1 MVAQLVLVR
10 ATPLMIVPWLIF
22 IAVGLITYSGFLKLA
37 ARLLRYKVSWMSS
50 FLFAVIVIVLVIFD
64 HVLAFDQPV
73 AIRFVHVVM
82 LLLVLV
88 ILGSW
93 FFSARGMNRSGTL
106 LGWGGGIR
114 LIALAFAMM
123 VIVAFAIIL
132 PAQVVLSK
140 HLSQSP

>member
-1 MVAQLVLVR
+1 
-10 ATPLMIVPWLIF
+10 MIVPWLIF
-22 IAVGLITYSGFLKLA
+22 IAVGLITYAGFVKLA
-37 ARLLRYKVSWMSS
+37 ARPLCYKVSWKSS
-50 FLFAVIVIVLVIFD
+50 FLFAVVVIVLVIFD

-73 AIRFVHVVM
+73 AIRIVHVVV

-114 LIALAFAMM
+114 LIALTFALG

-140 HLSQSP
+140 RLSPSP

>member
-1 MVAQLVLVR
+1 
-10 ATPLMIVPWLIF
+10 MIVPWLSF
-22 IAVGLITYSGFLKLA
+22 ITVGLITYAGFVKLA
-37 ARLLRYKVSWMSS
+37 ARLLRYRVSWMSS

-73 AIRFVHVVM
+73 AIRIVHVVA

-93 FFSARGMNRSGTL
+93 FFSARGLNRSGTL

-114 LIALAFAMM
+114 LIALTFAMM

-132 PAQVVLSK
+132 PVQVFLSK
-140 HLSQSP
+140 HLSPSP